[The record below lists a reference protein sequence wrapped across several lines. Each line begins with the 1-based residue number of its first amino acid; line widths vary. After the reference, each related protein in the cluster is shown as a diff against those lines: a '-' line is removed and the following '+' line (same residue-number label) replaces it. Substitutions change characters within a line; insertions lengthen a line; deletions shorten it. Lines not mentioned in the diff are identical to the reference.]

1 MSATTGTMMAWL
13 KAAATAPVTPP
24 TPVTPVTPATP
35 ENSAWCNRKQIVVFT
50 GETPSKTGLVTPV
63 TPVTPQKTRAEV
75 KTTETAPPDLP
86 SAPPTPAPTA
96 PPAPAKPG
104 AWFRIDAP
112 WRVAS
117 KAWQAHRWQCPM
129 CMAADRTAST
139 SGTGQ
144 RCEVGQALYEAYEAA
159 PLE

>member
-24 TPVTPVTPATP
+24 APVTPVTPTTP
-35 ENSAWCNRKQIVVFT
+35 ENGAWCYRTQIVVFK
-50 GETPSKTGLVTPV
+50 GETPSKTGPVTPV
-63 TPVTPQKTRAEV
+63 TPVTPQKTGGEV
-75 KTTETAPPDLP
+75 KTPETAPPDLP

-96 PPAPAKPG
+96 PPAPAKAP
-104 AWFRIDAP
+104 AWYRIDAP

-117 KAWQAHRWQCPM
+117 RAWQAHRAGCPT

-144 RCEVGQALYEAYEAA
+144 RCQQGQALYQAYEAA

>member
-1 MSATTGTMMAWL
+1 MSAATAAMMAWL
-13 KAAATAPVTPP
+13 KAAA
-24 TPVTPVTPATP
+24 
-35 ENSAWCNRKQIVVFT
+35 ET
-50 GETPSKTGLVTPV
+50 GETREKTPV
-63 TPVTPQKTRAEV
+63 CLTTEHQQVVVLPSDKPLRTGSETRETCETAKKTRAEV

-86 SAPPTPAPTA
+86 SVVPTPAPTA

>member
-1 MSATTGTMMAWL
+1 MSAATGTMMAWL

-24 TPVTPVTPATP
+24 APVTPVTPATP
-35 ENSAWCNRKQIVVFT
+35 ENSAWCYRTQIVVFK
-50 GETPSKTGLVTPV
+50 GETPSKTGPVTPV
-63 TPVTPQKTRAEV
+63 TQVTPQKTRREV

-86 SAPPTPAPTA
+86 TA
-96 PPAPAKPG
+96 PPAPAKAP
-104 AWFRIDAP
+104 AWFHLESS
-112 WRVAS
+112 WRMAS
-117 KAWQAHRWQCPM
+117 KAWQAHRAGCPT

-144 RCEVGQALYEAYEAA
+144 RCQQGQALYQAYEAA